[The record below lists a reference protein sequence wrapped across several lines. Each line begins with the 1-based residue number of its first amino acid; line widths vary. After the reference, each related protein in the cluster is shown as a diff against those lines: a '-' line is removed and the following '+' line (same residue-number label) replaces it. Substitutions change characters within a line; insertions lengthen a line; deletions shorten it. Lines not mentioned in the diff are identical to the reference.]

1 MFSEDLFL
9 SSRRVN
15 ICSYEMHLVLD
26 RSANNTT
33 CINSVSIAKPVL
45 LKQHETH
52 GVRRVNSK
60 SYSGLINFPTGEDPC
75 ISGTGIPRGG
85 CYLTTCF
92 HMLKTR
98 SRGRRRY
105 AATGSC

>member
-1 MFSEDLFL
+1 MDSDLFL
-9 SSRRVN
+9 GSRRVD
-15 ICSYEMHLVLD
+15 ICGYEMHPVLD
-26 RSANNTT
+26 RNANNAM
-33 CINSVSIAKPVL
+33 CINSAYRL
-45 LKQHETH
+45 QNQFRLNNTH
-52 GVRRVNSK
+52 GVRGVNSK

-75 ISGTGIPRGG
+75 ASETGISHGG

-98 SRGRRRY
+98 SRRRRRY